1 VERCIERVATALL
14 RLERRRKE
22 RPLFT
27 TEGERFYL
35 SQMPAALAARVW
47 AHSASPIFAQ
57 QIMSKALAARQ
68 TGDITGE
75 DFLEFLNLPGLDLLR
90 PKARRIAEA
99 QAEHQDKVMQVA
111 KLKALKK

>member
-1 VERCIERVATALL
+1 MMDGIDRMWGSPEALPTGAGARGL
-14 RLERRRKE
+14 
-22 RPLFT
+22 
-27 TEGERFYL
+27 G
-35 SQMPAALAARVW
+35 PAGAARVW
-47 AHSASPIFAQ
+47 PHSASPIFAQ